1 MGVVGGAV
9 VIAVILVVVLP
20 VLFLLGGT
28 ILAVIFGWL
37 LNEHADATHWGSELI
52 DTNV

>member
-1 MGVVGGAV
+1 VGGAV

-28 ILAVIFGWL
+28 ILSMIFGWL
-37 LNEHADATHWGSELI
+37 LNEHAEVTHWGSELI

>member
-9 VIAVILVVVLP
+9 VIAVILVVILP
-20 VLFLLGGT
+20 VLVLLGGT
-28 ILAVIFGWL
+28 ILCMIFGWL
-37 LNEHADATHWGSELI
+37 LNEHAEVTHRGSELI